1 MSILAIAQHPSQQQL
16 YQAHPCIHQPQPPL
30 HPRQYMFLEQELSD
44 PMQKARLS
52 SLNANCYDSR
62 GSLDELNQM
71 HHPGAMAPPGPVPVP
86 GPGPAFNSVPP
97 PSMRHHQP
105 FIPMSSS
112 EMDDQECKV
121 INEFCHLLEK
131 SKQLFNGLR

>member
-1 MSILAIAQHPSQQQL
+1 M
-16 YQAHPCIHQPQPPL
+16 Y
-30 HPRQYMFLEQELSD
+30 LEQDLGD
-44 PMQKARLS
+44 QMQKARLS
-52 SLNANCYDSR
+52 GLNASCYDSR
-62 GSLDELNQM
+62 GSLDEISQM
-71 HHPGAMAPPGPVPVP
+71 HHPGAMAPPGPVTGAP
-86 GPGPAFNSVPP
+86 GAFNSVPP

-112 EMDDQECKV
+112 ELDEQECKI